1 MPLLVKALLGLLAL
15 VVVGAGAAT
24 AYVLVVLNNPSE
36 ATAQYIPASAT
47 AYFSVNLRPGLR
59 QTMNAGDFFSRIDSD
74 ELEDWREERLEEIE
88 DETGIHP
95 TEDVAD
101 WLGTDI
107 SAAILNDDIDDLE
120 WVVMF
125 QVSDR
130 EGAEDFAEDLVDYIT
145 EDSWTEFEEDS
156 SDGLDLWI
164 AEDDSVAIAVSDAY
178 LLIGDGEDTVEDI
191 AENVEESLRRSLLD
205 NDAFV
210 AAQEA
215 APSPRMAFGYLD
227 IEALWP
233 EQTDLLDLGVTS
245 EQLRDELEGNW
256 PVYVSMSASFQS
268 NGMRMDFSYFLEEES
283 IEWDGSPVLAQQVL
297 PADSLVAMSTTGVL
311 EAWEDWWEI
320 IEETDPYAADDLHQL
335 LLDFEEEAG
344 IDVEDDVLDTL
355 SGEMAA
361 ALLPSDFDFSSEDAA
376 LASPVHALFLA
387 GLDDPETLEDTL
399 DDLLAALEE
408 NFDYDP
414 EKVDIGEFEA
424 VTVPLGE
431 TDESSSEFTPGITGM
446 DEATSQVYP
455 PGSFEVTPDGRLFV
469 DGVEVMPSVDSGSAQ
484 ADDPLEAYTP
494 SYAVMDEWAVL
505 GSTLES
511 LELFHDALTGGTDSL
526 DDNAEFRRVMD
537 AAPSPA
543 HYFFYVNV
551 AALVEAIDD
560 ALTGEDRRTFR
571 NDVRPYIE
579 NLGAFLVT
587 SSVTPREVRVSAIL
601 TAVE

>member
-130 EGAEDFAEDLVDYIT
+130 EGAEDFAEDLVDYIA

-283 IEWDGSPVLAQQVL
+283 IEWVGSPVLAQEVL
-297 PADSLVAMSTTGVL
+297 PGDSLVAMSTTGVL
-311 EAWEDWWEI
+311 EAWEDWWAI

-387 GLDDPETLEDTL
+387 GLDDPETLQDTL

-431 TDESSSEFTPGITGM
+431 TD
-446 DEATSQVYP
+446 
-455 PGSFEVTPDGRLFV
+455 
-469 DGVEVMPSVDSGSAQ
+469 
-484 ADDPLEAYTP
+484 DPLEVYTP
-494 SYAVMDEWAVL
+494 SYAVMGEWAAL

-579 NLGAFLVT
+579 KLSAFLVT
-587 SSVTPREVRVSAIL
+587 SSVTPQEVRVSAIL

>member
-15 VVVGAGAAT
+15 VVVGAGATT

-47 AYFSVNLRPGLR
+47 VYFSVNLRPGLR

-130 EGAEDFAEDLVDYIT
+130 EGAEDFAEDLADYIA

-156 SDGLDLWI
+156 SDGLSLWI
-164 AEDDSVAIAVSDAY
+164 AEDDTVAIAVSDAY
-178 LLIGDGEDTVEDI
+178 LLIGDSEDTVEDI
-191 AENVEESLRRSLLD
+191 AENVEEPLRRSLLD

-227 IEALWP
+227 LEALWP
-233 EQTDLLDLGVTS
+233 GQTDLLDLGLTS
-245 EQLRDELEGNW
+245 EQLREEFEGNW
-256 PVYVSMSASFQS
+256 PVYISMSTSFQS
-268 NGMRMDFSYFLEEES
+268 NGIRMDFSYFLEEEA
-283 IEWDGSPVLAQQVL
+283 IDWEGQPVLAQQVL
-297 PADSLVAMSTTGVL
+297 PSDLLVALSTTELL
-311 EAWEDWWEI
+311 ETWEQWWEI
-320 IEETDPYAADDLHQL
+320 IEETDPYAADDLRRQL
-335 LLDFEEEAG
+335 LDYEAEVG
-344 IDVEDDVLDTL
+344 IDVDEDVLDTL
-355 SGEMAA
+355 SGELAVT
-361 ALLPSDFDFSSEDAA
+361 LLPSEFDFSSEEAA
-376 LASPVHALFLA
+376 LDSPVHALLLA
-387 GLDDPETLEDTL
+387 GLEDPEMLEDTL
-399 DDLLAALEE
+399 DQLLSNVEE
-408 NFDYDP
+408 DYDYSR
-414 EKVDIGEFEA
+414 EDIGEFEA
-424 VTVPLGE
+424 VTVPLDQV
-431 TDESSSEFTPGITGM
+431 DES
-446 DEATSQVYP
+446 
-455 PGSFEVTPDGRLFV
+455 L
-469 DGVEVMPSVDSGSAQ
+469 SG
-484 ADDPLEAYTP
+484 YRP
-494 SYAVMDEWAVL
+494 SYAVMDEWVVL

-511 LELFHDALTGGTDSL
+511 LETLHDSLTGETEPL
-526 DDNAEFRRVMD
+526 DDNAEFRRAMD
-537 AAPSPA
+537 AAPSPV
-543 HYFFYVNV
+543 HYFFYINV

-560 ALTGEDRRTFR
+560 ALSGEDRRTFR
-571 NDVRPYIE
+571 NDVQPYIE
-579 NLGAFLVT
+579 NLSAFLVT
-587 SSVTPREVRVSAIL
+587 SSVAAQEVRVSAIL